1 MRVKRGVPA
10 HSKHKKILSSAK
22 GMQHYR
28 TSSYR
33 LAKQGVIKSLRYAYR
48 DRRNKK
54 RDFRSLWITRIN
66 NASRELGVSYS
77 QLIAGLK
84 KKNINLDR
92 KVLADLAVNNPE
104 AFKAI
109 VNTVKEK

>member
-1 MRVKRGVPA
+1 MRIKRGVPA
-10 HSKHKKILSSAK
+10 HAKHKKTLAAAK

-28 TSSYR
+28 TSSFR

-66 NASRELGVSYS
+66 NASREHGLSYS
-77 QLIAGLK
+77 QLISGMK
-84 KKNINLDR
+84 RKGINLDR

-104 AFKAI
+104 TFKAI